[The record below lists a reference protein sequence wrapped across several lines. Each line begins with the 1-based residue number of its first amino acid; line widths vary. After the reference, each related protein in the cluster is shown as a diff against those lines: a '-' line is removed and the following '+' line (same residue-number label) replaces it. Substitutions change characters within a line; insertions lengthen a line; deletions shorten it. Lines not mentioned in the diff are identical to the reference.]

1 MDAKDRRLFDETIRH
16 LEIRGQDYQA
26 SSLQHI
32 QGLVAQITDLINRI
46 NKLEQWKASQT
57 ASGLRNV
64 VIGGAFVLIAG
75 IIVTFLAFYL
85 RL

>member
-1 MDAKDRRLFDETIRH
+1 VDDRDRENINIRFGHVEITAQERQIANLETRKDHSTRIQS
-16 LEIRGQDYQA
+16 LE
-26 SSLQHI
+26 
-32 QGLVAQITDLINRI
+32 N
-46 NKLEQWKASQT
+46 WKASQT

-64 VIGGAFVLIAG
+64 IIGGAFVLIAG